1 MMMSAGDSVHTT
13 IVARATPRG
22 TSALSIVRLSGPLAV
37 SIVDAV
43 FPSRELAE
51 QASHTAHVGYIGRPG
66 AWIDHVVCTL
76 FRAPNSATGEDI
88 VEISCHG
95 GDVASDAIIR
105 LMVDGG
111 ARMAGPGEFT
121 LRSFMNGKI
130 DLAQAE
136 AIGELIHA
144 QSQRAG
150 RISLAHLK
158 GRYSEE
164 LTRIRE
170 DLLQLVSL
178 LELEMDFSEED
189 VAFAD
194 RSRLEDLLRAASD
207 RLTVLTGSF
216 RFGKAL
222 HEGVRVVIVG
232 RPNAGKST
240 LMNALLGHDRVIVS
254 DVPGTTRDE
263 VESALEYQGVRFT
276 FVDTAG
282 RRETDDTIEAEGVR
296 RSQAAELGADLVL
309 HVVDLT
315 DMGADVEVLAKVN
328 ALSQVQAVPRLVV
341 GNKAD
346 LAGTDSAGIA
356 DSTNG
361 GLAATMADKAVDTRA
376 GATPGSASVGTL
388 GSASGATPGSAP
400 AIDFRISAEM
410 MRVGD
415 APVEPLMD
423 RIFAATVGSD
433 AVCEEHQ
440 VVTSQRQQEH
450 IRAAQQAI
458 ERVSVVLTSGGSGDM
473 ISADVRQVIEEIGAI
488 TGEVTNEDILDRIFS
503 QFCIGK

>member
-43 FPSRELAE
+43 FPSKELAE

-194 RSRLEDLLRAASD
+194 RSRLEDLLRVASD

-296 RSQAAELGADLVL
+296 RSQAAERSADLAL

-315 DMGADVEVLAKVN
+315 DVGADVEVLAKVDD
-328 ALSQVQAVPRLVV
+328 ASEGASVPRLVV

-346 LAGTDSAGIA
+346 LAGADLAGIA

-376 GATPGSASVGTL
+376 GAA
-388 GSASGATPGSAP
+388 PGSAP

-410 MRVGD
+410 MRVGN

>member
-22 TSALSIVRLSGPLAV
+22 TAALSIVRLSGPLAV

-194 RSRLEDLLRAASD
+194 RSRLEDLLRVASD

-296 RSQAAELGADLVL
+296 RSQAAERGADLVL

-315 DMGADVEVLAKVN
+315 DMGADVEVLAKVDD
-328 ALSQVQAVPRLVV
+328 ASEGASVPRLVV

-346 LAGTDSAGIA
+346 LAGTDSAGTP

-361 GLAATMADKAVDTRA
+361 GLAATVADKAVDTRA
-376 GATPGSASVGTL
+376 GAAP
-388 GSASGATPGSAP
+388 GSASGATPGSARS
-400 AIDFRISAEM
+400 IDVWISAEM

>member
-37 SIVDAV
+37 SIVDVV

-95 GDVASDAIIR
+95 GDVASDAIVR

-296 RSQAAELGADLVL
+296 RSQAAERGADLVL

-315 DMGADVEVLAKVN
+315 DMGADVEALAKVN
-328 ALSQVQAVPRLVV
+328 VLSQVQAVPRLVV

-346 LAGTDSAGIA
+346 LAVADSAGTP

-361 GLAATMADKAVDTRA
+361 GLAATVADKAVDTRA
-376 GATPGSASVGTL
+376 GATPGSAFVAAP

>member
-22 TSALSIVRLSGPLAV
+22 TAALSIVRLSGPLAV

-43 FPSRELAE
+43 FPSKELAE

-296 RSQAAELGADLVL
+296 RSQAAERSADLAL

-315 DMGADVEVLAKVN
+315 DVGADVEVLAKVDD
-328 ALSQVQAVPRLVV
+328 ASEGASVPRLVV

-346 LAGTDSAGIA
+346 LAGADLAGIA

-376 GATPGSASVGTL
+376 GAA
-388 GSASGATPGSAP
+388 PGSAP

-410 MRVGD
+410 MRVGN

>member
-43 FPSRELAE
+43 FPSKELAE

-194 RSRLEDLLRAASD
+194 RSRLEDLLRVASD

-282 RRETDDTIEAEGVR
+282 RRETDNTIEAEGVR
-296 RSQAAELGADLVL
+296 RSQAAERGADLVL

-315 DMGADVEVLAKVN
+315 DMGADVEVLAKVDD
-328 ALSQVQAVPRLVV
+328 ASEGASVPRLVV

-346 LAGTDSAGIA
+346 LAGTDSAGTP

-361 GLAATMADKAVDTRA
+361 GLAATVADKAVDTRA
-376 GATPGSASVGTL
+376 GAAP
-388 GSASGATPGSAP
+388 GSASGATPGSARS
-400 AIDFRISAEM
+400 IDVWISAEM

>member
-43 FPSRELAE
+43 FPSKELAE

-296 RSQAAELGADLVL
+296 RSQAAERSADLAL

-315 DMGADVEVLAKVN
+315 DVGADVEVLAKVDD
-328 ALSQVQAVPRLVV
+328 ASEGASVPRLVV

-346 LAGTDSAGIA
+346 LAGADLAGIA

-376 GATPGSASVGTL
+376 GAA
-388 GSASGATPGSAP
+388 PGSAP

-410 MRVGD
+410 MRVGN